1 MDTLLTSETLLPGL
15 FPPRSNQQYRDEQRR
30 RRSLFDRGSSS
41 SGREVYYPRPFLTL
55 RHPTD
60 VNSRAAGDS
69 NPLRS
74 APGTYPRR
82 EVWYDA
88 TITERGPNTA

>member
-1 MDTLLTSETLLPGL
+1 MLGL

-30 RRSLFDRGSSS
+30 RRSLFDRGTAAAQ
-41 SGREVYYPRPFLTL
+41 REVYYVRPVLTL
-55 RHPTD
+55 RRPTD
-60 VNSRAAGDS
+60 VNNRDH

-74 APGTYPRR
+74 APSTYPHR